1 MDHRLNEK
9 AKIIKHLE
17 VNIREILCNLGVDKY
32 SLDRTQKAQIIKE
45 KNDKLNLKKNV
56 KLLFEGHH

>member
-1 MDHRLNEK
+1 MDHRQNEK

-17 VNIREILCNLGVDKY
+17 VNIRENLCNLGVGKY

-45 KNDKLNLKKNV
+45 KMIN
-56 KLLFEGHH
+56 